1 MTVHCK
7 IPKISI
13 DNLHDLNIWE
23 RKLTY
28 CKLFENFNNC
38 DCVKNYDACYV
49 YVRSHLGIST
59 KIEFVESLITSF
71 QNEKLITVTKS
82 SFELTEKFLIYMKR
96 IQRNVKLFRKKR
108 HDEWLNDLPQPIKSD
123 REVNGDVDTKERNL
137 TATN

>member
-1 MTVHCK
+1 MTVDSK

-23 RKLTY
+23 RELSY
-28 CKLFENFNNC
+28 CKIFNSLN
-38 DCVKNYDACYV
+38 DSNGLKNYDSCYV

-59 KIEFVESLITSF
+59 KKEFVESLITRF
-71 QNEKLITVTKS
+71 QNEKMITVTKN

-96 IQRNVKLFRKKR
+96 IQKNIKLFRKKR
-108 HDEWLNDLPQPIKSD
+108 HDECMNDLPQPIKSEG
-123 REVNGDVDTKERNL
+123 EVNGDVDKKERNL